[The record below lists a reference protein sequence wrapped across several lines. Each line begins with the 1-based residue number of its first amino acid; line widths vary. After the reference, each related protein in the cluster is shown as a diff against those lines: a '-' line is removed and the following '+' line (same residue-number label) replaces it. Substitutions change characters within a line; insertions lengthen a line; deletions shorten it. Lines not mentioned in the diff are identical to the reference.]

1 MGEKTKLQEMLEK
14 KEKIRQ
20 GGGEKK
26 VAKQH
31 GAGKLTARERIDLLF
46 DPGTFQEYNI
56 FMKHR
61 CHDFGMEKVDTPA
74 EGVVTGY
81 GLIHGRGAFAF
92 AHDFTVLG
100 GAMGEMQGMK
110 VKRIQEL
117 AMDAG
122 VPLIGLNDSG
132 GGRIQEGPATSYG
145 AIFFNNVM
153 ASGVIPQISAIMGP
167 CAGGTVY
174 SPALTDFIFSVDKTS
189 RSFITGPQVIKNV
202 TGEVVDAEK
211 LGGARTHNT
220 VSGVSHFFCA
230 DDRDC
235 IEKIKTLL
243 SYLPPNCREMPPIM
257 PCGDSPD
264 RRCEMLNTFIPDNLK
279 KAYDIKDVIREI
291 ADGHEFFETQAMYA
305 TNMVTGFIRMN
316 GRSVGVVANQPKA
329 MAGCID
335 INASDKAAR
344 FIRTC
349 DCFNV
354 PLLSIADVPGYMP
367 GTNQEYGGIIRH
379 GAKMIYAWA
388 EATVPKIVMAVGKVV
403 GGARPA
409 MCSWELRPD
418 FIFAWPTAQMVVV
431 GAEGAVDICRKHEL
445 KRAEESG
452 EDVAALRA
460 HYIEESI
467 ADVPGYM
474 PGTNQEYGGI
484 IRHGAKMIYAWAEAT
499 VPKIVMAV
507 GKVVG
512 GARPAMC
519 SWELRPDFIF
529 AWPTA
534 QMVVVGA
541 EGAVDICRKHEL
553 KRAEESGEDV
563 AALRAHYIEEYKEE
577 FFNPYKAAEYGK
589 FEDVIEPAESRR
601 VIIRTLELFQ
611 NKQVVLPAKK
621 HGNMPV

>member
-243 SYLPPNCREMPPIM
+243 SYLPPNCRE
-257 PCGDSPD
+257 
-264 RRCEMLNTFIPDNLK
+264 
-279 KAYDIKDVIREI
+279 
-291 ADGHEFFETQAMYA
+291 FFETQAMYA

-354 PLLSIADVPGYMP
+354 PLLSIV
-367 GTNQEYGGIIRH
+367 
-379 GAKMIYAWA
+379 
-388 EATVPKIVMAVGKVV
+388 
-403 GGARPA
+403 
-409 MCSWELRPD
+409 
-418 FIFAWPTAQMVVV
+418 
-431 GAEGAVDICRKHEL
+431 
-445 KRAEESG
+445 
-452 EDVAALRA
+452 
-460 HYIEESI
+460 
-467 ADVPGYM
+467 DVPGYM

>member
-1 MGEKTKLQEMLEK
+1 MAGKTKLQEMLEK
-14 KEKIRQ
+14 KERIKL

-26 VAKQH
+26 IDKQH
-31 GAGKLTARERIDLLF
+31 SLGKLTARERLNLLF
-46 DPGTFQEYNI
+46 DAGTFQEYNI

-61 CHDFGMEKVDTPA
+61 CHNFGMEKVDTPA

-81 GLIHGRGAFAF
+81 GLVNGKGVFAF

-117 AMDAG
+117 ALDAG

-202 TGEVVDAEK
+202 TGEIVDAEE

-220 VSGVSHFFCA
+220 VSGVSHFFCENDA
-230 DDRDC
+230 DC
-235 IEKIKTLL
+235 IKKIKILL
-243 SYLPPNCREMPPIM
+243 SYLPSNCRETPPIFRSNDD
-257 PCGDSPD
+257 PN
-264 RRCEMLNTFIPDNLK
+264 RRCEMLNTFISDDLR
-279 KAYDIKDVIREI
+279 KAYDIRDIIREI
-291 ADGHEFFETQAMYA
+291 ADDHIFFEVQELYA

-316 GRSVGVVANQPKA
+316 GRSVGVVGNQPKSK
-329 MAGCID
+329 AGCID
-335 INASDKAAR
+335 VNASDKAAR

-349 DCFNV
+349 DCFNIS
-354 PLLSIADVPGYMP
+354 LLSIADVPGYMP
-367 GTNQEYGGIIRH
+367 GTDQEYGGIIRH

-431 GAEGAVDICRKHEL
+431 GAEGAVDICRKREL
-445 KRAEESG
+445 KEAEANG
-452 EDVAALRA
+452 LDVASVRA
-460 HYIEESI
+460 
-467 ADVPGYM
+467 
-474 PGTNQEYGGI
+474 
-484 IRHGAKMIYAWAEAT
+484 R
-499 VPKIVMAV
+499 
-507 GKVVG
+507 
-512 GARPAMC
+512 
-519 SWELRPDFIF
+519 
-529 AWPTA
+529 
-534 QMVVVGA
+534 
-541 EGAVDICRKHEL
+541 
-553 KRAEESGEDV
+553 
-563 AALRAHYIEEYKEE
+563 YIEEYKEE
-577 FFNPYKAAEYGK
+577 FHNPYKAAEYGK
-589 FEDVIEPAESRR
+589 FEDIIEPAESRR
-601 VIIRTLELFQ
+601 IIISTLELFK

>member
-1 MGEKTKLQEMLEK
+1 MEEKNKLQIMLEK
-14 KEKIRQ
+14 KEHIMQ

-31 GAGKLTARERIDLLF
+31 EKGKLTARERIALLF
-46 DPGTFQEYNI
+46 DEGTFQEYNI

-61 CHDFGMEKVDTPA
+61 CHNFGMEKVDTPA

-81 GLIHGRGAFAF
+81 GLVNGRGVFAF

-122 VPLIGLNDSG
+122 VPLVGMNDSG

-145 AIFFNNVM
+145 AIFYNNVM

-174 SPALTDFIFSVDKTS
+174 SPALTDFILSVDKTS
-189 RSFITGPQVIKNV
+189 QSFITGPKVIKNV

-211 LGGARTHNT
+211 LGGAYTHNT
-220 VSGVSHFFCA
+220 VSGVSHFFCEN
-230 DDRDC
+230 DEDC

-243 SYLPPNCREMPPIM
+243 SYLPENCREMPPEF
-257 PCGDSPD
+257 PCEDDPE
-264 RRCEMLNTFIPDNLK
+264 RRCEMLNDFIPEDLK
-279 KAYDIKDVIREI
+279 KAYDMKEIIREI
-291 ADGHEFFETQAMYA
+291 ADDHVFFETQALYA
-305 TNMVTGFIRMN
+305 TNMITGFIRM
-316 GRSVGVVANQPKA
+316 GGCSVGVVANQPRTL
-329 MAGCID
+329 AGCID

-349 DCFNV
+349 DCFNI

-367 GTNQEYGGIIRH
+367 GTNQEFGGIIRH
-379 GAKMIYAWA
+379 GAKMLYAWS
-388 EATVPKIVMAVGKVV
+388 EATVPKIVMAVGKGV

-409 MCSWELRPD
+409 MCSWELHPD

-445 KRAEESG
+445 KAAEENG
-452 EDVAALRA
+452 EDVAALR
-460 HYIEESI
+460 E
-467 ADVPGYM
+467 
-474 PGTNQEYGGI
+474 
-484 IRHGAKMIYAWAEAT
+484 R
-499 VPKIVMAV
+499 
-507 GKVVG
+507 
-512 GARPAMC
+512 
-519 SWELRPDFIF
+519 
-529 AWPTA
+529 
-534 QMVVVGA
+534 
-541 EGAVDICRKHEL
+541 
-553 KRAEESGEDV
+553 
-563 AALRAHYIEEYKEE
+563 YIEEYKEE

-589 FEDVIEPAESRR
+589 FEDVIEPADSRR
-601 VIIRTLELFQ
+601 IIINTLRLFK

>member
-1 MGEKTKLQEMLEK
+1 MEKKTKLQEMLEK
-14 KEKIRQ
+14 KKAITL
-20 GGGEKK
+20 GGGEQKIE
-26 VAKQH
+26 KQH
-31 GAGKLTARERIDLLF
+31 ASGKLTARERLALLF
-46 DPGTFQEYNI
+46 DEGTFQEYNI

-61 CHDFGMEKVDTPA
+61 CHNFGMEHIDTPA

-81 GLIHGRGAFAF
+81 GLIQGRGAFAF

-117 AMDAG
+117 ALDAG

-145 AIFFNNVM
+145 AIFYNNVM

-174 SPALTDFIFSVDKTS
+174 SPALTDFVLSVDKTS

-202 TGEVVDAEK
+202 TGEMVDAEQ

-220 VSGVSHFFCA
+220 VSGVSHFFCEN
-230 DDRDC
+230 DRDC

-243 SYLPPNCREMPPIM
+243 SYLPANCREMPPVFACTDD
-257 PCGDSPD
+257 PN
-264 RRCEMLNTFIPDNLK
+264 RRCDLLNSFVPDSLK
-279 KAYDIKDVIREI
+279 KPYDMKTILREI
-291 ADGHEFFETQAMYA
+291 ADDHIFFETQELYA
-305 TNMVTGFIRMN
+305 PNIITGFIRMN
-316 GRSVGVVANQPKA
+316 GSSVGVVANQPKA

-409 MCSWELRPD
+409 MCSWELHPD
-418 FIFAWPTAQMVVV
+418 FIFAWPTAQIMVV
-431 GAEGAVDICRKHEL
+431 GAEGAVDICRKREL
-445 KRAEESG
+445 TQAKEAG
-452 EDVAALRA
+452 ADVAALRTQ
-460 HYIEESI
+460 YI
-467 ADVPGYM
+467 
-474 PGTNQEYGGI
+474 QEY
-484 IRHGAKMIYAWAEAT
+484 
-499 VPKIVMAV
+499 
-507 GKVVG
+507 
-512 GARPAMC
+512 
-519 SWELRPDFIF
+519 
-529 AWPTA
+529 
-534 QMVVVGA
+534 Q
-541 EGAVDICRKHEL
+541 
-553 KRAEESGEDV
+553 
-563 AALRAHYIEEYKEE
+563 EE
-577 FFNPYKAAEYGK
+577 FGNPYKAAECGK
-589 FEDVIEPAESRR
+589 FEDVIEPADTRR
-601 VIIRTLELFQ
+601 VIIRTLELFR
-611 NKQVVLPAKK
+611 NKQVSLPLKK
-621 HGNMPV
+621 HGNIPV